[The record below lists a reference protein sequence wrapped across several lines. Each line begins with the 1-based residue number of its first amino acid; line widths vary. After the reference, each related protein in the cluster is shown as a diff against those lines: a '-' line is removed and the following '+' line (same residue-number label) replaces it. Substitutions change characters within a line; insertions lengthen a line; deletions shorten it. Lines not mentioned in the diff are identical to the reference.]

1 MPVRYSGITCM
12 DQTFINLMF
21 TSRYV
26 TVECAIPVNI
36 LVKSGAHR
44 SLLLKKKEIWFEVSM
59 IPFANGTVLSS
70 CANLGPVSRKSRNFS
85 GHFRVPQFLLYLK
98 NGEDLSRQTS
108 QT

>member
-36 LVKSGAHR
+36 SVKSGAHG
-44 SLLLKKKEIWFEVSM
+44 SLLLKKKR
-59 IPFANGTVLSS
+59 
-70 CANLGPVSRKSRNFS
+70 NLV
-85 GHFRVPQFLLYLK
+85 
-98 NGEDLSRQTS
+98 
-108 QT
+108 